1 MKFFDEK
8 GFANFL
14 EMCYTWQIQLL
25 KRCRER
31 RTKIHRRFV
40 VFPATRLQVSE
51 KAAVF
56 MTRREF
62 WLALASV
69 KGIGPIRINRLLNRF
84 GSVVQ
89 IFDAEFL
96 EIARLPLFNPDL
108 ASRIIAA
115 RECLGKFRR
124 QMEWLESQGVEILC
138 VEDANYP
145 DKLRTISNAP
155 PVLYKKGKLEGISR
169 KAIAIVG
176 STQPTEIGVLTTLE
190 LSKSLAQAGFTVVSG
205 FAKGIDTSA
214 HIGALSV
221 DGMTVGVFG
230 GDLFSIYPTEN
241 RPLAAQVCKS
251 GMLLSE
257 HPLSTRPTPA
267 NLILRNRIISG
278 LSMATIVVEAREN
291 GGAVRTASYALEQGR
306 AVFAYDWEKRHRLS
320 EGPRHLLQRGAI
332 PITLSRLKD
341 VQSRLL
347 NPELFTV
354 QPRNS
359 SLVEQMQL
367 F

>member
-1 MKFFDEK
+1 
-8 GFANFL
+8 
-14 EMCYTWQIQLL
+14 
-25 KRCRER
+25 
-31 RTKIHRRFV
+31 
-40 VFPATRLQVSE
+40 
-51 KAAVF
+51 
-56 MTRREF
+56 MTRRAF

-69 KGIGPIRINRLLNRF
+69 EGIGPVRINRLLSRF
-84 GSVVQ
+84 GSVEKV
-89 IFDAEFL
+89 FDAKFS
-96 EIARLPLFNPDL
+96 EIVRLPLFSPEL
-108 ASRIIAA
+108 ASRVIAV
-115 RECLGKFRR
+115 RERLGKIRR

-138 VEDANYP
+138 SEDANYP

-155 PVLYKKGKLEGISR
+155 PVVYKRGKLRGISR

-176 STQPTEIGVLTTLE
+176 STRPTEVGVRTTLA

-205 FAKGIDTSA
+205 FAKGIDTAA

-221 DGMTVGVFG
+221 GGTTVGVFG
-230 GDLFSIYPTEN
+230 GDLFSIYPREN
-241 RPLAAQVCKS
+241 RPLAARVYDS

-257 HPLSTRPTPA
+257 HPFATRPTPA

-278 LSMATIVVEAREN
+278 LSVATIVVEARQN

-306 AVFAYDWEKRHRLS
+306 AVLAYDWQKRHLLS

-332 PITLSRLKD
+332 PLTLSQLKEI
-341 VQSRLL
+341 QSRLL
-347 NPELFTV
+347 KPELLTV

>member
-1 MKFFDEK
+1 
-8 GFANFL
+8 
-14 EMCYTWQIQLL
+14 
-25 KRCRER
+25 
-31 RTKIHRRFV
+31 
-40 VFPATRLQVSE
+40 
-51 KAAVF
+51 
-56 MTRREF
+56 MTRREL

-69 KGIGPIRINRLLNRF
+69 EGIGPVRMNRLLARF
-84 GSVVQ
+84 GSAEKV
-89 IFDAEFL
+89 FDAEFS
-96 EIARLPLFNPDL
+96 EIACLPLFNPVL
-108 ASRIIAA
+108 ASHVLEN
-115 RECLGKFRR
+115 REHLGKFRR
-124 QMEWLESQGVEILC
+124 QLEWLESQGVEVLC

-145 DKLRTISNAP
+145 DKLKTVSNAP
-155 PVLYKKGKLEGISR
+155 PILCKKGKLATIGR

-176 STQPTEIGVLTTLE
+176 STQPTEIGVLATLE

-205 FAKGIDTSA
+205 FARGIDTSA

-221 DGMTVGVFG
+221 GGRTVGVFG

-257 HPLSTRPTPA
+257 HPFSTRPTPA

-278 LSMATIVVEAREN
+278 LSIATIVVESREN
-291 GGAVRTASYALEQGR
+291 GGAVRTAGYALEQGR
-306 AVFAYDWEKRHRLS
+306 AVFAYDWQNSHRLS
-320 EGPRHLLQRGAI
+320 EGPRYLLRRGAI
-332 PITLSRLKD
+332 PVTLSRLND
-341 VQSRLL
+341 LQSRLL

-359 SLVEQMQL
+359 SLVEQLEL

>member
-1 MKFFDEK
+1 
-8 GFANFL
+8 
-14 EMCYTWQIQLL
+14 
-25 KRCRER
+25 
-31 RTKIHRRFV
+31 
-40 VFPATRLQVSE
+40 
-51 KAAVF
+51 

-69 KGIGPIRINRLLNRF
+69 EGIGPIRINRLLARF
-84 GSVVQ
+84 GSVEKVL
-89 IFDAEFL
+89 DAEFS
-96 EIARLPLFNPDL
+96 EIARLPLFNPVL
-108 ASRIIAA
+108 ASRVVAN
-115 RECLGKFRR
+115 RERLDKFRR
-124 QMEWLESQGVEILC
+124 QMEWLETQGVEILC
-138 VEDANYP
+138 LEDADYP

-155 PVLYKKGKLEGISR
+155 PVLYKKGKLGEISR
-169 KAIAIVG
+169 RAIAIVG
-176 STQPTEIGVLTTLE
+176 STQPTEVGILTTLE
-190 LSKSLAQAGFTVVSG
+190 LSKSLAQAGFTVISG

-221 DGMTVGVFG
+221 GGMTVGVFG
-230 GDLFSIYPTEN
+230 GDLFSIYPIEN

-257 HPLSTRPTPA
+257 HPYSTPPTPA

-278 LSMATIVVEAREN
+278 LSIATIVVEARQN

-306 AVFAYDWEKRHRLS
+306 AVFAYDWQKRYPLS

-332 PITLSRLKD
+332 PITLRRLKD
-341 VQSRLL
+341 IQSRLL
-347 NPELFTV
+347 NPELFTA

-359 SLVEQMQL
+359 SLVEQIEL